1 MGVAMLNLIMRNKGM
16 KRIVLLLV
24 IVVLFAFF
32 IGCEQEPSFSIADL
46 AGTWNFPDQGGYT
59 GITAYVL
66 PDATGAD
73 IGWEDGSYS
82 YWCYGGGTYSDG
94 VITGTYDYN
103 CEDSSPADNDGSGSD
118 LALTITFNITNN
130 RLSISCTGTGP
141 LQGKSFTQ
149 GVKQP

>member
-1 MGVAMLNLIMRNKGM
+1 M
-16 KRIVLLLV
+16 KRLIVLVAIIASLALV
-24 IVVLFAFF
+24 V
-32 IGCEQEPSFSIADL
+32 GCDEGTSFSVTDIE
-46 AGTWNFPDQGGYT
+46 GTWNFPDQGGYT
-59 GITAYVL
+59 EITAYVL

-73 IGWEDGSYS
+73 IGWEDDTYS
-82 YWCYGGGTYSDG
+82 YWCYGGGMYSNG

-103 CEDSSPADNDGSGSD
+103 CEDSSPADNDSSGSD
-118 LALTITFNITNN
+118 LSVTITFNITNN